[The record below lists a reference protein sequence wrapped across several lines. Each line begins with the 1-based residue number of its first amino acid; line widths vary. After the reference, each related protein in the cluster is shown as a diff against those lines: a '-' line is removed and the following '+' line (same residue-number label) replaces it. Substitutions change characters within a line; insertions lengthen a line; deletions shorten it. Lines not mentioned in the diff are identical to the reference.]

1 MFEWFATSWAGF
13 LALRPIEQLSTI
25 FTIGGVLLGWM
36 IAWWAIAT
44 RQLRLKKQE
53 LHHLQALCDNRSQQI
68 RDQRKELKE
77 QDEAIAALESQLP
90 ENWLRQAAK
99 ERQEENEERAIHC
112 LRVGVESICQP
123 LSACCF
129 ELATHHFSL
138 VTDYGSLHFHE
149 AERLARIAML
159 LAPSDETQFFLA
171 ELLAT
176 GAEAQYAS
184 SDYQAYDARW
194 GEVGDFLKIGTDA
207 GSIEALRNA
216 ANQYME
222 QGHYRL
228 AERLFRRVVQMCRR
242 HLGPDSVTTL
252 EMRAEHAMAVGY
264 AGRYRE
270 ALSLF
275 QALLP
280 DWERVLGPDHPD
292 TLTTHNNIAGWTGE
306 TGDAARAMELFQALL
321 PDQER
326 VLGADHPNTL
336 TTRNNIAAW
345 TGRTGDATRAMELS
359 QALLPD
365 RERVLGRDHLDT
377 LRTRHNLASFTG
389 QTGDAARALE
399 LLQTLLPDWERVRG
413 RDHPDTLRIRNN
425 IAVLTRQ
432 TGDVAQALDLGQAL
446 LQDREWVLGADHPD
460 TLKTLGNIAAWVGEL
475 GDIAQVLELFQVLL
489 ADQERVL
496 GCNHLDTLTT
506 RNNIAALTGE
516 MGDAARAMELF
527 QALLPDRERVQGQG
541 NRAMWSLDWVGRGAG
556 ATGTHR

>member
-138 VTDYGSLHFHE
+138 TTDYGEPHFHE
-149 AERLARIAML
+149 AERLAQIAML
-159 LAPSDETQFFLA
+159 LAPSDETRFFLA
-171 ELLAT
+171 ELLAA
-176 GAEAQYAS
+176 GAETQYAS
-184 SDYQAYDARW
+184 GDYQTYDARW

-207 GSIEALRNA
+207 GSIESLHNA

-228 AERLFRRVVQMCRR
+228 AERLFRRAVQMCRR
-242 HLGPDSVTTL
+242 HLGPDSITTL
-252 EMRAEHAMAVGY
+252 VMRSAHATAVGNT
-264 AGRYRE
+264 GRYRE

-280 DWERVLGPDHPD
+280 DMERDLGPYHPD
-292 TLTTHNNIAGWTGE
+292 TLTTRNNLAGWTGK
-306 TGDAARAMELFQALL
+306 TGDAA
-321 PDQER
+321 
-326 VLGADHPNTL
+326 
-336 TTRNNIAAW
+336 
-345 TGRTGDATRAMELS
+345 RAMELS

-365 RERVLGRDHLDT
+365 MERVLGADHPDT
-377 LRTRHNLASFTG
+377 LRTRNNIAAWTG

-399 LLQTLLPDWERVRG
+399 LLQTLLPDMERVRG
-413 RDHPDTLRIRNN
+413 RDHPDTLGIRNN

-432 TGDVAQALDLGQAL
+432 TGDVAQAL
-446 LQDREWVLGADHPD
+446 
-460 TLKTLGNIAAWVGEL
+460 EL
-475 GDIAQVLELFQVLL
+475 G
-489 ADQERVL
+489 
-496 GCNHLDTLTT
+496 
-506 RNNIAALTGE
+506 
-516 MGDAARAMELF
+516 
-527 QALLPDRERVQGQG
+527 QALLPDRERV
-541 NRAMWSLDWVGRGAG
+541 LGRDHPDTLITLGSVDIL
-556 ATGTHR
+556 

>member
-68 RDQRKELKE
+68 RDQQKKLKE
-77 QDEAIAALESQLP
+77 QDETIAALESQLP

-138 VTDYGSLHFHE
+138 VTDYGSPHFHE

-159 LAPSDETQFFLA
+159 LAPSDETRSFLA
-171 ELLAT
+171 ELLAA

-184 SDYQAYDARW
+184 GNYQTYDTRW
-194 GEVGDFLKIGTDA
+194 GEVNDFLKIGTGD
-207 GSIEALRNA
+207 GGIEALRNA

-228 AERLFRRVVQMCRR
+228 AERLFRRAVQMCRR

-252 EMRAEHAMAVGY
+252 EIRAQHAIAVGQ

-270 ALSLF
+270 ALSLC

-280 DWERVLGPDHPD
+280 DQVQVLGTDHPDTLTTYHNIAVWTGRIGDAARALKLFQTLWPDMERVLGHDHPNTLMTCHNLAYWTGETGDAARALALFQALRPDMERVLGPDHPNTLMTCHNLAHWTGETGDAARALALFQALWPDRARVQGSDHPDTLTTRSGLARWTGETGNAARALELLQALLPDTERVLGPDHPGTLTTRHNIAVWTGRIGDAARALELFQTLWPDMERVLGPDHPD
-292 TLTTHNNIAGWTGE
+292 TLK
-306 TGDAARAMELFQALL
+306 
-321 PDQER
+321 
-326 VLGADHPNTL
+326 
-336 TTRNNIAAW
+336 TRNEVAHW
-345 TGRTGDATRAMELS
+345 TE
-359 QALLPD
+359 
-365 RERVLGRDHLDT
+365 
-377 LRTRHNLASFTG
+377 
-389 QTGDAARALE
+389 
-399 LLQTLLPDWERVRG
+399 
-413 RDHPDTLRIRNN
+413 
-425 IAVLTRQ
+425 
-432 TGDVAQALDLGQAL
+432 
-446 LQDREWVLGADHPD
+446 
-460 TLKTLGNIAAWVGEL
+460 
-475 GDIAQVLELFQVLL
+475 QVK
-489 ADQERVL
+489 A
-496 GCNHLDTLTT
+496 
-506 RNNIAALTGE
+506 
-516 MGDAARAMELF
+516 
-527 QALLPDRERVQGQG
+527 PPPP
-541 NRAMWSLDWVGRGAG
+541 
-556 ATGTHR
+556 